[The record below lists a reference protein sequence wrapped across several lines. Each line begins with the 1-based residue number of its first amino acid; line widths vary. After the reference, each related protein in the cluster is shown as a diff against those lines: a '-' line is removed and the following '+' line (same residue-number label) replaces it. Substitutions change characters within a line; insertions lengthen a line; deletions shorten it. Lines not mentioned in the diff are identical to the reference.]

1 MSRDR
6 QGLSIYLHIPFC
18 TVRCSYCAF
27 NVYTNLQHQI
37 SPFVTALVNEI
48 VEVAE
53 SNPGYPVHT
62 IYFGGGTPSLL
73 SVSQYE
79 RILEAIRDNFNVLPE
94 AEISTEANPNDLSD
108 LAYVEGLRTIGLQ
121 RLSIGVQSAVQ
132 SELEMY
138 GRLHDSET
146 VAQSVENARAA
157 GFDNLN
163 LDLIYG
169 SPRQTMVMWKE
180 SLETVIA
187 LQPEHLSL
195 YALGLEP
202 KTAMEYWVRRGKLP
216 EPDDDLAADMY
227 EHATQ
232 RLAAAGFEQ
241 YEISNWAKPG
251 YESIHNTQ
259 YWRNLPYL
267 GLGPGAH
274 GYAGGKRY
282 KTIRSPHKYIER
294 LTEEKTEKRPF
305 PLTAA
310 VDTADEIG
318 RDEEISETI
327 MMGMRLLQ
335 SGISLEAFE
344 ERFGV
349 RLTDIRGDVI
359 EQYQALGAVELTDDR
374 LRFTERG
381 RFISNRVLRDLV

>member
-1 MSRDR
+1 MPGRR

-27 NVYTNLQHQI
+27 NVYTHLQHQI
-37 SPFVTALVNEI
+37 DPFVGALVNEI
-48 VEVAE
+48 VQVARG
-53 SNPGYPVHT
+53 NPGHPVHT
-62 IYFGGGTPSLL
+62 IYFGGGTPTLL
-73 SVSQYE
+73 SVSQYKH
-79 RILEAIRDNFNVLPE
+79 ILRAIHDNFEVLPE
-94 AEISTEANPNDLSD
+94 TEISTEANPNDLSE
-108 LAYVEGLRTIGLQ
+108 LTYVQGLREIGLQ
-121 RLSIGVQSAVQ
+121 RLSIGVQSALQ

-138 GRLHDSET
+138 GRLHDAET
-146 VAQSVENARAA
+146 VAQSVENARTA

-169 SPRQTMVMWKE
+169 SPRQTMAMWQE
-180 SLETVIA
+180 SLDAVIG

-227 EHATQ
+227 EHATE
-232 RLAAAGFEQ
+232 RLADAGFQQ

-251 YESIHNTQ
+251 YESIHNIQ

-282 KTIRSPHKYIER
+282 KTIRSPHKYIEQ
-294 LTEEKTEKRPF
+294 LTNHEGEEFLF

-310 VDTADEIG
+310 MDTAEGVNRDDEIA
-318 RDEEISETI
+318 ETI
-327 MMGMRLLQ
+327 MMGMRLLRT
-335 SGISLEAFE
+335 GISLTAFE

-349 RLTDIRGDVI
+349 RLTDIRGDAI
-359 EQYQALGAVELTDDR
+359 EQYRALGAVELTDDR